1 MAICAVH
8 ASLICHRMLIPP
20 LFYRPRSGRDISF
33 THFVK
38 ALQTVYNLSLPLAL
52 FLTTSGF
59 LFGGHNG
66 KPTIPF
72 LGKLDLHDLARHGRV
87 EHDGSLAHADAA
99 PHAIFAP
106 TVPDKA
112 RLEDMLATADGEY
125 LTFEDMVRVRSKRD
139 LQLAHED
146 RSLNGPQGV
155 SPLCGNMH
163 IPYTYC

>member
-1 MAICAVH
+1 
-8 ASLICHRMLIPP
+8 MLIPP